1 MKVDN
6 EIKNEVVAMFHSY
19 CNQLATLVNDQLFDG
34 CRDWSWIGDEVGGM
48 CDFEESDVLSPEDM
62 VRILKHN
69 ISYDD
74 YAAWR
79 EANLESISSRGSLA
93 CAMICLMRRILK
105 KKIIHKNYIVN
116 ITFF

>member
-6 EIKNEVVAMFHSY
+6 EIKNMAVAMFHSY

-79 EANLESISSRGSLA
+79 EANLDHEKYINLKSW
-93 CAMICLMRRILK
+93 LMGLRHDMLDEENTEEK
-105 KKIIHKNYIVN
+105 DN
-116 ITFF
+116 T

>member
-6 EIKNEVVAMFHSY
+6 EIKNKVVAMFHSY
-19 CNQLATLVNDQLFDG
+19 CNRLATLVNDQLFDG
-34 CRDWSWIGDEVGGM
+34 CRDWSWIGDEVGGT
-48 CDFEESDVLSPEDM
+48 CDFEESDILNTEDM

-79 EANLESISSRGSLA
+79 EANLNNEKYINLKSW
-93 CAMICLMRRILK
+93 LMGL
-105 KKIIHKNYIVN
+105 HHDMLDEKNIEEKDN
-116 ITFF
+116 T